1 MTGYDE
7 VELDFAKWRFEMYGA
22 ATLCDGDS
30 LATKYFS
37 DYEDED

>member
-1 MTGYDE
+1 MTAYDD

-22 ATLCDGDS
+22 AILRDGDT